1 MASNAARFP
10 TILGQNH
17 LYSNKNEYYTI
28 STHDTIPCTM
38 NLSYTTFFYIAAHL
52 VVNAIALP
60 VVEVDSTAQ
69 LQARAGGGIGDILK
83 DHAKYTTNP
92 PSALEP
98 IPAADNNAVRETHRQ
113 AHKTIFEVMTGGA
126 GGNKAGDKTGDKAG
140 DKAGNETA
148 EKGGDK
154 DKPAA

>member
-60 VVEVDSTAQ
+60 VVEGMHSPT
-69 LQARAGGGIGDILK
+69 LGRRGKSPL
-83 DHAKYTTNP
+83 H
-92 PSALEP
+92 
-98 IPAADNNAVRETHRQ
+98 
-113 AHKTIFEVMTGGA
+113 
-126 GGNKAGDKTGDKAG
+126 
-140 DKAGNETA
+140 
-148 EKGGDK
+148 
-154 DKPAA
+154 